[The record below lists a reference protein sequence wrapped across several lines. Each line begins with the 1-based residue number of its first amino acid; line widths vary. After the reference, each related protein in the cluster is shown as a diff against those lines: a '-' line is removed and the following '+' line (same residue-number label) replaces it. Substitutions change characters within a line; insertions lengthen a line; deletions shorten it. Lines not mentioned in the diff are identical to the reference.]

1 MSLVST
7 WAIFAK
13 ADSIHKGFAEDER
26 TRAEFLEKQK
36 QANKEYMKLCMW
48 KVRAKKKEAKSK
60 EVKAV
65 TANAVTD
72 NAWLVET
79 RRGHAKNAKLKYNK
93 LYMRKF
99 REQRREAKAN
109 ANW

>member
-1 MSLVST
+1 MNT

-13 ADSIHKGFAEDER
+13 ADSIHKGLAEDER
-26 TRAEFLEKQK
+26 ARAEFLEKHK
-36 QANKEYMKLCMW
+36 QATKDYMKLCMR

-79 RRGHAKNAKLKYNK
+79 RRGHAKNAKSKYMK
-93 LYMRKF
+93 LYMRKI
-99 REQRREAKAN
+99 REQKREAKAN